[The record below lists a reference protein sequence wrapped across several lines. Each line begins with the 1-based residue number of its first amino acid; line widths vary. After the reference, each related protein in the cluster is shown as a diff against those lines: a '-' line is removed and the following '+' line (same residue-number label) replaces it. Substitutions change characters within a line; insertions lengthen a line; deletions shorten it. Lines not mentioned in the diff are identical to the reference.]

1 MFPLVRGVRHIK
13 DYRLEL
19 TFSDG
24 TVAELD
30 FRRRVVGRG
39 NVVGALENLDFFRQ
53 VTLDREGG
61 TVAWSNGVDF
71 CPDVLYAEATGK
83 SISEIG
89 LKLEQV

>member
-1 MFPLVRGVRHIK
+1 MFPRVRGVLHIK

-39 NVVGALENLDFFRQ
+39 GVVGALENLDFFRQ

-61 TVAWSNGVDF
+61 TVAWPNGVDF
-71 CPDVLYAEATGK
+71 CPDVLYAEATGRA
-83 SISEIG
+83 ISEIG
-89 LKLEQV
+89 VKLERV

>member
-1 MFPLVRGVRHIK
+1 MFPRVRGVRHIK

-39 NVVGALENLDFFRQ
+39 GVIRALENLDFFRQ
-53 VTLDREGG
+53 VTLDPEGG
-61 TVAWSNGVDF
+61 TVAWPNGVDF
-71 CPDVLYAEATGK
+71 CPDVLYAEATGQ